1 MRMKNLLL
9 VLTIC
14 LLLSGSLLA
23 QSDTLYVPA
32 LTEGGDFYVNS
43 LIEFVAADTNAA
55 GEQLHKV
62 YKLERGQFYVL
73 DNSLILR
80 KPVEIYADPPEPG
93 DPAKVPA
100 KILSNV
106 TIDGGTATQ
115 NLIEVYADFTIKNV
129 WLAGMNLGHTDRG
142 WGYPGHAIAVQ
153 DSFVTVRMDGVWLDY
168 NGWSMIGTVAPHTS
182 WFINGLHA
190 RNQQN
195 PGDQWTTFAFWFEN
209 SAVVDTFVVTN
220 STWFQANSF
229 FLFPPPVVQYLKIDH
244 CTFVNTLKWPL
255 HRTQWQR
262 EAYIT
267 NSIFYNM
274 SALSMTEAEQE
285 GQDSKNLEFGL
296 INIDTL
302 AANADPAITPGKFTI
317 PEKERIFH
325 VKNNLYYW
333 SDGVQDY
340 WNDFAEVKPALWMN
354 ARTEAMFADNE
365 TWPGLVAENNWNMD
379 PLFNDF
385 PALADANAELYAVI
399 RSIRQGVTYEWDW
412 DVNKGEDFY
421 RLIHE
426 HPLPENFRSY
436 SGLTGTDGL
445 PLGDLR
451 YYPEDALIPAR
462 IEIVEPP
469 DVNLM
474 QPFPLAFNMDTDVVD
489 WEGYTFFPFS
499 NAALARIGNP
509 DKSGLNETNFVLE
522 YTKPQGS
529 DAWAGF
535 FYHLETPI
543 NLTDESVFKLK
554 VWSPRADIEAIMK
567 LEVQGGPATGDLKA
581 DVTVAGEWIEL
592 EWDLSGQN
600 KETNWNLIVVIMD
613 IDAHPVPT
621 TETWYLDDFRIE
633 NVSVVSVDRMIDAGI
648 PDKYEL
654 SQNYPNPFN
663 PSTTIRFAIPEA
675 SNVQLEIY
683 NIMGQR
689 VKVLIS
695 DEMYN
700 AGFYEVVWNG
710 RDQNNLPVASGMYMY
725 RITAGEFTKIK
736 SMVFLK

>member
-1 MRMKNLLL
+1 MRKTKLLL
-9 VLTIC
+9 VLGVC
-14 LLLSGSLLA
+14 LLFSGSLFA

-32 LTEGGDFYVNS
+32 LTAGGDFYINS
-43 LIEFVAADTNAA
+43 LIKYVAGDTSAA

-80 KPVEIYADPPEPG
+80 NPVEIVADPPESG
-93 DPAKVPA
+93 DPAKVPP

-115 NLIEVYADFTIKNV
+115 NLIEVYADFTLKNV

-142 WGYPGHAIAVQ
+142 WGFPGHAIAVQ
-153 DSFVTVRMDGVWLDY
+153 DSFVTVRLDGIWLDY

-267 NSIFYNM
+267 NNIFYNAG
-274 SALSMTEAEQE
+274 ALSMTQEEQE
-285 GQDSKNLEFGL
+285 GQDSQNLEFGI

-302 AANADPAITPGKFTI
+302 AANADPAIDPGKYTI
-317 PEKERIFH
+317 PEEERIFH
-325 VKNNLYYW
+325 VKNNLYYF

-340 WNDFAEVKPALWMN
+340 WNDVAAVKPALWMN

-365 TWPGLVAENNWNMD
+365 TWPGLVASNNWNMD
-379 PLFNDF
+379 PMFNDF

-426 HPLPENFRSY
+426 HPLPENFASHT
-436 SGLTGTDGL
+436 GLTGTDGL

-451 YYPEDALIPAR
+451 YYPEEALVPAR
-462 IEIVEPP
+462 IDIVEPP
-469 DVNLM
+469 GWTSM
-474 QPFPLAFNMDTDVVD
+474 QPFPAVFNMDTDMVD
-489 WEGYTFFPFS
+489 WTGYTFFPF
-499 NAALARIGNP
+499 AGADLARIVNP
-509 DKSGLNETNFVLE
+509 DKSGLNETDFVLE

-535 FYHLETPI
+535 FYQLDNPI
-543 NLTDESVFKLK
+543 NVTDESVFKLNI
-554 VWSPRADIEAIMK
+554 WSPRAGIEVILK
-567 LEVQGGPATGDLKA
+567 LEVEGGPATGDLKTP
-581 DVTVAGEWIEL
+581 VTAAGEWVEL
-592 EWDLSGQN
+592 VWDISGQN
-600 KETNWNLIVVIMD
+600 QEINWDKIVVI
-613 IDAHPVPT
+613 IDLATHPVPT
-621 TETWYLDDFRIE
+621 TETWYLDDFRLEGI
-633 NVSVVSVDRMIDAGI
+633 NPVSVEQIVDAGI
-648 PDKYEL
+648 PQKYEL
-654 SQNYPNPFN
+654 GQNYPNPFN
-663 PSTTIRFAIPEA
+663 PSTTIRFALPEA

-683 NIMGQR
+683 NVMGQR
-689 VKVLIS
+689 VTTLIGN
-695 DEMYN
+695 EMYN

-710 RDQNNLPVASGMYMY
+710 RDQNNMPVASGMYMY
-725 RITAGEFTKIK
+725 RITAGEFTQIK
-736 SMVFLK
+736 RMVFLK

>member
-1 MRMKNLLL
+1 MRKLKLLL
-9 VLTIC
+9 VIGVCVLF
-14 LLLSGSLLA
+14 SGSLFA
-23 QSDTLYVPA
+23 QSDTLHVPA
-32 LTEGGDFYVNS
+32 LTSGGDYYINS
-43 LIEFVAADTNAA
+43 LIEFVAGDTSAT
-55 GEQLHKV
+55 GEQLHSV

-73 DNSLILR
+73 DSPLNLR
-80 KPVEIYADPPEPG
+80 NPVELYADPPEPG
-93 DPAKVPA
+93 DPTKVPP

-106 TIDGGTATQ
+106 TIDGGTSTQ
-115 NLIEVYADFTIKNV
+115 NLIQLFADFTIKNV
-129 WLAGMNLGHTDRG
+129 WIAGMNLGHSDRG
-142 WGYPGHAIAVQ
+142 WGYPGQAIAVL

-195 PGDQWTTFAFWFEN
+195 PGDQWTTFAFWLEN

-229 FLFPPPVVQYLKIDH
+229 FLFPPPVVQYLKVDH
-244 CTFVNTLKWPL
+244 CTFVNILKWPF

-267 NSIFYNM
+267 NNIFYNV

-285 GQDSKNLEFGL
+285 GQDSQNKEFGL

-302 AANADPAITPGKFTI
+302 AANADPAIDPGQWTI
-317 PEKERIFH
+317 PEAERIFH
-325 VKNNLYYW
+325 VKNNLYFW

-340 WNDFAEVKPALWMN
+340 WNDFPAVKPAIWMN
-354 ARTEAMFADNE
+354 ERTQAMFADNE
-365 TWPGLVAENNWNMD
+365 TWPGLVAENNWNQD

-399 RSIRQGVTYEWDW
+399 RSIREGVIYEWDW

-421 RLIHE
+421 RLIHD
-426 HPLPENFRSY
+426 HPLPEIFRSY
-436 SGLTGTDGL
+436 TGLTGTDGL

-451 YYPEDALIPAR
+451 YYPEDALVPDR
-462 IEIVEPP
+462 IDIVEPP

-474 QPFPLAFNMDTDVVD
+474 QPFPLAFNMDTDIVD
-489 WEGYTFFPFS
+489 WQDYTFFPFS
-499 NAALARIGNP
+499 RAELARIGNP

-535 FYHLETPI
+535 FYHLEAPI
-543 NLTDESVFKLK
+543 NLTDQSVFKLK

-567 LEVQGGPATGDLKA
+567 LELQSGGGTPDQKA
-581 DVTVAGEWIEL
+581 DVTEAEEWVEL
-592 EWDLSGQN
+592 VWDLSALDHGIAWD
-600 KETNWNLIVVIMD
+600 KVTVIMD
-613 IDAHPVPT
+613 LDVHPVPA
-621 TETWYLDDFRIE
+621 TETWYLDDFSLE
-633 NVSVVSVDRMIDAGI
+633 NVTLVSVDRIDDAGI
-648 PDKYEL
+648 PESYEL

-663 PSTTIRFAIPEA
+663 PSTTIRFALPEA
-675 SNVQLEIY
+675 SNVQLEIF

-689 VKVLIS
+689 VNLLIRS
-695 DEMYN
+695 EMYN

-710 RDQNNLPVASGMYMY
+710 LDQNNQPVASGMYMY
-725 RITAGEFTKIK
+725 RITAGEFTQIK
-736 SMVFLK
+736 RMMFLK